1 MKKIIIILVALLIC
15 IMVAIIFFL
24 NNIEAKQKMA
34 KQFNL
39 EYEQYLNK
47 EIYGTDVGTI
57 LNKAID
63 HNETYQIKKDEQGI
77 YIPDD
82 ENSIKI
88 EIKFSLN
95 ETIYP
100 METIYKVGTTE
111 FIRNF
116 NTATFKGEVIAYH
129 EKTGKIA
136 EIRFT
141 EI

>member
-1 MKKIIIILVALLIC
+1 MKKIIIILIALLFC

-24 NNIEAKQKMA
+24 NSIEAKQKMA

-63 HNETYQIKKDEQGI
+63 HNETYKIKKDEQGI

-95 ETIYP
+95 ETIYL

-129 EKTGKIA
+129 EKTGKISK
-136 EIRFT
+136 IRFT

>member
-1 MKKIIIILVALLIC
+1 MKKTIIILVALLIC

-88 EIKFSLN
+88 EIKFS
-95 ETIYP
+95 
-100 METIYKVGTTE
+100 
-111 FIRNF
+111 
-116 NTATFKGEVIAYH
+116 VII
-129 EKTGKIA
+129 KM
-136 EIRFT
+136 
-141 EI
+141 